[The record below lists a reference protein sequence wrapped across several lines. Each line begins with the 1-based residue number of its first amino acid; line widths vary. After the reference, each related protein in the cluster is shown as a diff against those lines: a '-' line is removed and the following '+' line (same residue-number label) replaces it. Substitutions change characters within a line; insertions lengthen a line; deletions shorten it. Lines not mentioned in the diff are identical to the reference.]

1 MRLIGFIGLFCLAFG
16 NAIANSN
23 IANSSIANDCS
34 ISEAKAYLRQYQWLA
49 EDYPPY
55 NYVDHEGNITGIFTD
70 TLVMIYH
77 ELAIPFELRDIAIVP
92 WARLYRTLELDD
104 SYAAF
109 SMVNTPERLHKFK
122 LVPLPVITKV
132 SIIVLEERFDDLVS
146 LPIDQ
151 LHIAVVRDDIGQQML
166 DENEIRAKQVET
178 TSAFSMLRMLV
189 HGRVDAIAYAEDV
202 ASFQY
207 QKLAITGGATRT
219 LQILNDTSFTNYVFH
234 LNTPECVISL
244 VESTIDKLE
253 KQGKLK
259 QVWRRYLPH
268 TTR

>member
-1 MRLIGFIGLFCLAFG
+1 MRLIGFIGLFCLAMG
-16 NAIANSN
+16 NAIANTH
-23 IANSSIANDCS
+23 IANDCS
-34 ISEAKAYLRQYQWLA
+34 ISEAKDHLKHYQWLA

-70 TLVMIYH
+70 TLAMIYQ
-77 ELAIPFELRDIAIVP
+77 ELAIPFKLRDIAVVP

-132 SIIVLEERFDDLVS
+132 SIIVLDERYDYLAS
-146 LPIDQ
+146 QPIDQ
-151 LHIAVVRDDIGQQML
+151 LHIAVVRDDIGQHML
-166 DENEIRAKQVET
+166 DENGIRAKQVET

-219 LQILNDTSFTNYVFH
+219 LQVLNDSSYTNYVFH

-244 VESTIDKLE
+244 VEATINRLQ
-253 KQGKLK
+253 KQGKLE
-259 QVWRRYLPH
+259 QVWRRYLPQ